1 MSVSTEVTSSPVAA
15 PAPVTDDTAGKPVSF
30 KRRTLDVVAIALGT
44 VVVFVLV
51 VAGALLTWG
60 SNFANDHVRNE
71 LTAQQIFFP
80 SEESL
85 VEGGRA
91 DLVRYADEQVTSGG
105 EAQAYASYI
114 AGHLEETAGGQ
125 TYAQLGAP
133 ERAARAEAQAAID
146 SGASQAQVDELQA
159 SADEITNQR
168 NTLFKGETLRGLLLS
183 TYAWSTIGQIA
194 GIAAIVAFVAAG
206 VMFLLVLLGVFHL
219 AKMTKS

>member
-1 MSVSTEVTSSPVAA
+1 MDAA
-15 PAPVTDDTAGKPVSF
+15 AVKPVSF
-30 KRRTLDVVAIALGT
+30 KRRTIDVVLIGLGT
-44 VVVFVLV
+44 VVVFVMV

-80 SEESL
+80 AEDAL
-85 VEGGRA
+85 VEGGRS
-91 DLVRYADEQVTSGG
+91 DLVGYAGEQVTSGG

-114 AGHLEETAGGQ
+114 KGHLDETAGGQ

-133 ERAARAEAQAAID
+133 ERAARAEVQAATEA
-146 SGASQAQVDELQA
+146 GASQAEIDELQA
-159 SADEITNQR
+159 AADEITNQR

-206 VMFLLVLLGVFHL
+206 VMFVLVLAGVFHL
-219 AKMTKS
+219 ARMAKS